1 MGSGVNAE
9 TADSPALSRSKAL
22 HEAVARYRV
31 TVSRMVPRKR
41 TDEIATDLTYRDAK
55 SMREALTRQLAEEEP
70 QWANCMCRSLALIE
84 LTNGP
89 EVARILGYGP
99 NFTYEAAEQ
108 SVAEFLKGLGRNQV
122 LDAEKAP

>member
-9 TADSPALSRSKAL
+9 TTDSPALSRSKAL

-41 TDEIATDLTYRDAK
+41 TDEIATDLTYADAK

-70 QWANCMCRSLALIE
+70 QWENCMCRSMALIE

-99 NFTYEAAEQ
+99 NFTYEAAER
-108 SVAEFLKGLGRNQV
+108 SVAEFLSRSGGQRV
-122 LDAEKAP
+122 IDTEKAP